1 MPVVSQAQNRF
12 MQGCKH
18 EPEKMHGK
26 CPPPSVV
33 AEFTPP
39 GMTVKGLPER
49 KMRPRSSPP
58 TTDAEAAQG
67 YRSLGKGL

>member
-18 EPEKMHGK
+18 NPEHMKGK

-33 AEFTPP
+33 AEFTPA
-39 GMTVKGLPER
+39 GMSVKGLPER
-49 KMRPRSSPP
+49 KDRPHASPP
-58 TTDAEAAQG
+58 TTDAEAARG
-67 YRSLGKGL
+67 YRSLGRGL